1 MSGATDNLVGDE
13 DMCSAVAQKLRANAA
28 LCQSLGNET
37 FRMEARFTPT
47 SAREM
52 ARRLDGGGIES
63 VEVRRAKNAGLD
75 ILAERV
81 RREAAALRLSQG
93 RREKSDIGLAYG
105 VWKAL
110 AIASAV
116 FLVLVA
122 FGVLS

>member
-1 MSGATDNLVGDE
+1 MSGAIDNLVADE
-13 DMCSAVAQKLRANAA
+13 GMCSTVAQKLRSHAA
-28 LCQSLGNET
+28 LCQSLGDEAFEIT
-37 FRMEARFTPT
+37 ARFTPAA
-47 SAREM
+47 ARLM

-63 VEVRRAKNAGLD
+63 VEVRRAKNAELD

-93 RREKSDIGLAYG
+93 RREQSDIGLAYG

-116 FLVLVA
+116 FLVLA
-122 FGVLS
+122 ASGVLS